1 MKKKFWAMILAL
13 VIAIVIWLEINITK
27 IHEVNI
33 TIPISITNAPAALI
47 PLSIEPESINLVIEG
62 TGKNIL
68 FYNSNKQPY
77 CIDLKDA
84 HYGKNYYPIRL
95 ENLKV
100 LEEYHLKILRKPAS
114 ENVLIAMDNM
124 SSKFVPITI
133 TFIDEES
140 KQFFQKNG
148 LTISPKKIR
157 ITGPKTLIT
166 DIYEIKTLPF
176 NMKNFQNNSQIKL
189 TPSPSEKISFEHSLV
204 LVKKMVPK
212 IIQKTFSLLPIS
224 TDEGIE
230 IFPNTVSI
238 KVSGEEEILQNINPE
253 DFIAEVDTSAS
264 LEIDSLVSVKVCLPE
279 GIELI
284 AQTPKFVRVKNVQE

>member
-95 ENLKV
+95 ENFKV
-100 LEEYHLKILRKPAS
+100 LEEYHLKILHKPAS
-114 ENVLIAMDNM
+114 ESVLIAMDNM
-124 SSKFVPITI
+124 SSKFVSVIP
-133 TFIDEES
+133 TFLDEES
-140 KQFFQKNG
+140 EKFFQEND
-148 LTISPKKIR
+148 LTVSPEKVQIK
-157 ITGPKTLIT
+157 GPKTLLT
-166 DIYEIKTLPF
+166 HIYEITTLPF
-176 NMKNFQNNSQIKL
+176 NMKNFENNPQINL
-189 TPSPSEKISFEHSLV
+189 TPSADKKINFERSLV
-204 LVKKMVPK
+204 SIKKYVPK

-238 KVSGEEEILQNINPE
+238 KVSGEEEILKNINPE
-253 DFIAEVDTSAS
+253 DFIAEVDTSVS
-264 LEIDSLVSVKVCLPE
+264 LEIDSLVSVKVCLPK